1 LSLAFATADVVMVGW
16 RLERLAEYLRDG
28 ELLAVRAL
36 PDRYAQLDRSKTYIA
51 SITVEPISKG

>member
-1 LSLAFATADVVMVGW
+1 MVIVGW

-36 PDRYAQLDRSKTYIA
+36 LTRYANLDQNKTYVA
-51 SITVEPISKG
+51 SITVEPVSKD